1 MRLSDKRPPQY
12 VYIGEHEVKCNVS
25 LKVYERGNLS
35 FYTLISAG
43 EPWFEVQG
51 GCELVIDGSPTVD
64 FWIQQPNSREA
75 RIESVELAA
84 LPPRENRTTR
94 IRIDAIPKS
103 DHEVQMTLTD
113 VGMGELVPGTGKK
126 WEYLLTL

>member
-1 MRLSDKRPPQY
+1 M
-12 VYIGEHEVKCNVS
+12 
-25 LKVYERGNLS
+25 
-35 FYTLISAG
+35 
-43 EPWFEVQG
+43 
-51 GCELVIDGSPTVD
+51 
-64 FWIQQPNSREA
+64 
-75 RIESVELAA
+75 ESVELAA